1 MPHTVLNPINTRKSQ
16 KGVCVSGTGE
26 IRTFQPSHLTL
37 AQFDIISTQVKATAD
52 YI

>member
-1 MPHTVLNPINTRKSQ
+1 M
-16 KGVCVSGTGE
+16 SGTGE
-26 IRTFQPSHLTL
+26 MGTFQPSRLTL